1 MFRQT
6 GLLRARRP
14 LAAAMV
20 VASLCG
26 SLPAV
31 DDPGKNKEEDARRE
45 EQSKKVQRSAAQY
58 TVSPAGNRKQP
69 FKFHPD
75 AVMKWSNPVGGA
87 KDGAIYV
94 WSDRHRPQAIIKLF
108 SHDGEHFTH
117 EWQSLAEG
125 EIVAERDGT
134 AVWNPTEPGITFR
147 TVPDAPKP
155 AETSDARLRQ
165 MKSLAGKFSVTA
177 TRLPRDA
184 KPTNLRLLVR
194 PLFRFETG
202 DGMQGPDG
210 ALFGFAEG
218 TDPVALLLIE
228 ARRTEDGD
236 RWHYA
241 FARMTSWAVTATYG
255 EKEVYSVGK
264 YDFGRDANGTF
275 LPLFRQPVPKE

>member
-1 MFRQT
+1 
-6 GLLRARRP
+6 
-14 LAAAMV
+14 
-20 VASLCG
+20 
-26 SLPAV
+26 V